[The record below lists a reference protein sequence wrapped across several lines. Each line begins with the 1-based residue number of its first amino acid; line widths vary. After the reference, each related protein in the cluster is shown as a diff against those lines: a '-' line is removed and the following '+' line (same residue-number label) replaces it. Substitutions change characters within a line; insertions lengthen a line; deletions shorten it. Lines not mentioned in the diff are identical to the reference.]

1 MPSMPI
7 GSVHR
12 QCPSARW
19 MPIALLATS
28 LTPGCQA
35 PLDSIPVVLDRH
47 AEAVETLPDEQ
58 PSRLAPAGAQVA
70 LVRAEELLPDGV
82 LKLETARS
90 IAVRANPDVHAAL
103 ARLEA
108 ARARI
113 AEARARYFP
122 TVAFTHTSVRTF
134 HTPASRNRLN
144 TLLQPAQPVPTD
156 IDTQNLAVTTLLN
169 AIRRPLFGLGKA
181 KGNRNPFSEHSSAL
195 AATWVVFDGFVREA
209 KLLSAKHLHSAAV
222 QSLVDVE
229 RLIIQAVDIA
239 YHQVQLAE
247 ERLRIARA
255 DEEFSREQLEETEKL
270 HENERATKA
279 DVGNFRV
286 RMLAAKA
293 NVTASM
299 GLRDSGR
306 VVLAELLGLSDV
318 VLPPDYELSPLV
330 EETEEDMAVPDV
342 EVWVERA
349 MANRPDLLQ
358 LEAVLKSNEENL
370 RAAKG
375 LYSPSVA
382 VSGSWGFDRSS
393 NLRYTYEDQSSAA
406 AVELQWEL
414 YTGGARRAGIRA
426 AESAR
431 AEAAAA
437 LNRLRL
443 AVQAQTRRAVIDLAD
458 AQEQI
463 RLQREN
469 LETARENR
477 RIVQA
482 AYVAERETLTRLN
495 EAQRDFIQ
503 ADASLALARIR
514 LRQAWSDLHAAAATY
529 QELSPERSSVS
540 TSPPIDP

>member
-1 MPSMPI
+1 
-7 GSVHR
+7 
-12 QCPSARW
+12 
-19 MPIALLATS
+19 MPIALVLALS
-28 LTPGCQA
+28 LTLSCRA
-35 PLDSIPVVLDRH
+35 PLDSIRVVLDRH
-47 AEAVETLPDEQ
+47 AEAVERLPDEER
-58 PSRLAPAGAQVA
+58 SGSAPYEAPVVT
-70 LVRAEELLPDGV
+70 VRAEDLLPDGV
-82 LKLETARS
+82 LTLETARS
-90 IAVRANPDVHAAL
+90 IAVRANPDVHAAR

-113 AEARARYFP
+113 AEARARYLP
-122 TVAFTHTSVRTF
+122 TVVFTHTSVKTF

-169 AIRRPLFGLGKA
+169 AIRRPLFGLGRP

-209 KLLSAKHLHSAAV
+209 QLLSAKYLHSAAV
-222 QSLVDVE
+222 QSLMDVE
-229 RLIIQAVDIA
+229 RLIIQAVDTA
-239 YHQVQLAE
+239 YYHVQLAE

-270 HENERATKA
+270 RAAGRATKA

-286 RMLAAKA
+286 RMLAAKT
-293 NVTASM
+293 NVTAAV
-299 GLRDSGR
+299 GLRDTGR

-318 VLPPDYELSPLV
+318 TLPPERRLSPLAK
-330 EETEEDMAVPDV
+330 ETDKEMTVPDV
-342 EVWVERA
+342 ELWVERA
-349 MANRPDLLQ
+349 LANRPDLLQ
-358 LEAVLKSNEENL
+358 LEAVLESNEENV

-382 VSGSWGFDRSS
+382 VSGSWGYDRSS
-393 NLRYTYEDQSSAA
+393 NLRYTFEDQSSAA

-414 YTGGARRAGIRA
+414 YTGGARRAGVRA

-437 LNRLRL
+437 LSRRRLT
-443 AVQAQTRRAVIDLAD
+443 VQAQARRAIIDLAD
-458 AQEQI
+458 AREQI

-477 RIVQA
+477 RIIQA

-514 LRQAWSDLHAAAATY
+514 LRQAWSDLHAAAGTY
-529 QELSPERSSVS
+529 GESLNNTAVDTP
-540 TSPPIDP
+540 

>member
-1 MPSMPI
+1 MRIMPS
-7 GSVHR
+7 GSVHP

-19 MPIALLATS
+19 MPIALLVVS
-28 LTPGCQA
+28 LTPGCRA
-35 PLDSIPVVLDRH
+35 RLDSIRVVLDRH
-47 AEAVETLPDEQ
+47 AEAVERLPSKERSQ
-58 PSRLAPAGAQVA
+58 LAPYGAPVA
-70 LVRAEELLPDGV
+70 TEHAEDLLPDGV
-82 LKLETARS
+82 LTLETARS

-113 AEARARYFP
+113 AEAQARYFP
-122 TVAFTHTSVRTF
+122 TVVFTHTSVRTF

-156 IDTQNLAVTTLLN
+156 IDTQNLAVTTLVN

-181 KGNRNPFSEHSSAL
+181 EGNRNPFSEHSSAL
-195 AATWVVFDGFVREA
+195 AATWIVFDGFVREA
-209 KLLSAKHLHSAAV
+209 QLLSAKHLHNAAM

-229 RLIIQAVDIA
+229 RLIIQAVDTA

-255 DEEFSREQLEETEKL
+255 AEEFSREQLEETEKL
-270 HENERATKA
+270 HKNERATKA

-293 NVTASM
+293 NVTAAV
-299 GLRDSGR
+299 GLRDTGR

-318 VLPPDYELSPLV
+318 VLPPERQLSPLV
-330 EETEEDMAVPDV
+330 EETEEEMTVPDV

-349 MANRPDLLQ
+349 TANRPDLLQ
-358 LEAVLKSNEENL
+358 LEAVLESNEENV

-382 VSGSWGFDRSS
+382 VSGSWGYDRSS

-414 YTGGARRAGIRA
+414 YTGGALRAGVRA

-437 LNRLRL
+437 LSRLRL
-443 AVQAQTRRAVIDLAD
+443 AVQAQTRRAIIDLAD
-458 AQEQI
+458 AQERI

-477 RIVQA
+477 RIIQA

-529 QELSPERSSVS
+529 QELSPEGSSVG
-540 TSPPIDP
+540 TSPPTGP